1 METTHLGGRLALLD
15 PAGLTGEQRAV
26 HDRLTRT
33 RVKSAD
39 ASGFQGTEGDRLIGP
54 FNPVLFSPGITQAFL
69 DLQDAEQ
76 ANSALDD
83 RVRQVVILAVGA
95 VWRSDYELHAHAAVA
110 RTAGLPED
118 TIKALVSG
126 AVPDALSG
134 PEHLAAR
141 VARALSAGHRIEAA
155 LYRDAE
161 AAFGARGLVDIVYLA
176 GCTHIVCGLLNA
188 FEIPAPV
195 ERTRAGPGRATPA
208 LTTIALFP
216 VKSFLENLAVRSD
229 NSVLVTSMNA
239 RELFYVPPS
248 SGDAPV
254 EPVLLHRFDQPATG
268 LVEIEPDLFLVSSS
282 NIYTT
287 HESFLHRIDLRGF
300 QPGSRV
306 RPELVF
312 RFPETARGLNGSC
325 LLAPGVVLIADCF
338 AGLIW
343 RVDVQP
349 GGRDIEARV
358 WLAHETMGYFP
369 GKLKPEQPGVNGV
382 RYAAR
387 TNHLYYTATAKKLL
401 MRVPVDPATLEP
413 AGAPELVVAGRM
425 GDDFCIDEDAGIIYL
440 ATHRQNSIDR
450 ISMDPGDNSGF
461 PESVVGDPFTE
472 ALIGPCSVAWGRAPG
487 EYGRVAY
494 VISDG
499 GTASPS
505 PGGPLPARLQR
516 VEFRRGPG
524 QREGATRRRRERDPC
539 RPERPRW

>member
-1 METTHLGGRLALLD
+1 METTHLGGRISLLD
-15 PAGLTGEQRAV
+15 PAGLTGEQKAIY
-26 HDRLTRT
+26 DRLTRT
-33 RVKSAD
+33 MVKWAD
-39 ASGFQGTEGDRLIGP
+39 KSGFQSTTEGDRLIGP
-54 FNPVLFSPGITQAFL
+54 FNPVLLSPGITPAFL

-76 ANSALDD
+76 ANTSLDD

-95 VWRSDYELHAHAAVA
+95 VWRSDYELYAHAKVA
-110 RTAGLPED
+110 RTAGLPEN
-118 TIKALVSG
+118 TIRTLVSG
-126 AVPDALSG
+126 AVPDELS
-134 PEHLAAR
+134 ETEKLAAR
-141 VARALSAGHRIEAA
+141 FARALSAGHRIEAA
-155 LYRDAE
+155 LYQDAQ

-176 GCTHIVCGLLNA
+176 GCYHIVCGLLNA

-195 ERTRAGPGRATPA
+195 EQAQAGPGRTKQAR

-216 VKSFLENLAVRSD
+216 VKSFLENLAVRGD

-248 SGDAPV
+248 SGDVLV
-254 EPVLLHRFDQPATG
+254 EPVLLHRFDQPTTG
-268 LVEIEPDLFLVSSS
+268 LVEIEPDLFLVSTS
-282 NIYTT
+282 NVYTT

-300 QPGSRV
+300 QPGSQV
-306 RPELVF
+306 RPEMVF
-312 RFPETARGLNGSC
+312 RFPDTARGLNGSC
-325 LLAPGVVLIADCF
+325 LVAPGVVLIADCF

-349 GGRDIEARV
+349 GGRDIQARI
-358 WLAHETMGYFP
+358 WLEHETMGYFP

-387 TNHLYYTATAKKLL
+387 THHLYYTATAKKLL

-413 AGAPELVVAGRM
+413 AGPPELVVAGRM
-425 GDDFCIDEDAGIIYL
+425 GDDFCIDEDAGVIYL

-461 PESVVGDPFTE
+461 PQSVVGDPFTE
-472 ALIGPCSVAWGRAPG
+472 ALIGPCSVAWGQAPG
-487 EYGRVAY
+487 DYGKVAY

-499 GTASPS
+499 GTASPA

-516 VEFRRGPG
+516 VEF
-524 QREGATRRRRERDPC
+524 
-539 RPERPRW
+539 